1 MAKPAKL
8 PTTPPATAAV
18 WLFDG
23 FGVPVY
29 VDVEELELEVSDE
42 LIGVEAVGE
51 VAVGGVELVP
61 MKLPFADTELL
72 AAALLPKELVYR
84 IVVSMSSART

>member
-1 MAKPAKL
+1 MAKPAKP

-29 VDVEELELEVSDE
+29 VDVEELELEV
-42 LIGVEAVGE
+42 IGVEEVVGE
-51 VAVGGVELVP
+51 VAVDRVKPVL
-61 MKLPFADTELL
+61 MRLLFADTELV
-72 AAALLPKELVYR
+72 AAVLLPKELVYR
-84 IVVSMSSART
+84 IAVSMSSART